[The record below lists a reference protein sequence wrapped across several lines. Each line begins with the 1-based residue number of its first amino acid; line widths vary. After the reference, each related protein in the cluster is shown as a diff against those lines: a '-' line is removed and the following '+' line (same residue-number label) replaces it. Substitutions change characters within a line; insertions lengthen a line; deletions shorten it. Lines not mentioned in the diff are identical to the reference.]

1 MAFVAKHSAL
11 PAQTAGG
18 STSVTILCEV
28 PSTFAEPSYAVQR
41 ISVTS
46 PSLVTGQATNFATI
60 NVRQMRAGSAVA
72 TIGTL
77 ALSAASVTL
86 PAEVPVSIPVSGTP
100 VLLDADVIDVQLVQ
114 TGTGL
119 ALPAGILASVELA

>member
-1 MAFVAKHSAL
+1 MAFEMLQAVL
-11 PAQTAGG
+11 PAQSAAGA
-18 STSVTILCEV
+18 TSVTIVGAV
-28 PSTFAEPSYAVQR
+28 PSSYDQPNYSVGKL
-41 ISVTS
+41 SVTS

-60 NVRQMRAGSAVA
+60 NVRQMRAGASVG

-86 PAEVPVSIPVSGTP
+86 PAEVETNIPVTGSP
-100 VLLDADVIDVQLVQ
+100 VLLDGDVLDVQLVQ

-119 ALPAGILASVELA
+119 ALPAGIVAKVELF

>member
-1 MAFVAKHSAL
+1 MAFVTKQAVL
-11 PAQTAGG
+11 PAQSAGG
-18 STSVTILCEV
+18 ATSVTIVGEV
-28 PSTFAEPSYAVQR
+28 PSTFAEPSYAPQR
-41 ISVTS
+41 ISVIS

-77 ALSAASVTL
+77 ALSAAAVTL
-86 PAEVPVSIPVSGTP
+86 PAEVPVSIPISGSP

-114 TGTGL
+114 SGTGL
-119 ALPAGILASVELA
+119 ALPAGIVAAVELA